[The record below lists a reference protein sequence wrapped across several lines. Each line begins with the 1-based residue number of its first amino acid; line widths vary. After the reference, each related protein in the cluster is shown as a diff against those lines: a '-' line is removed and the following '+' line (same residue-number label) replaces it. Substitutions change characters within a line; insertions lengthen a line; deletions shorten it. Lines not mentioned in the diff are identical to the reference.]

1 MARTDIEIPIQ
12 WDPDQPSAMSANTML
27 VQTTPFDEIVIL
39 FGHVALPIHGPPE
52 EQAKQA
58 EQLQRNGIRVRT
70 DAKIVLS
77 IKSAR
82 NLHAFLENQLAQ
94 SR

>member
-1 MARTDIEIPIQ
+1 MADIEIPIQ
-12 WDPDQPSAMSANTML
+12 WDPEQPSAMPANTIL

-39 FGHVALPIHGPPE
+39 LGHVAPPIYGSQE
-52 EQAKQA
+52 EQTRQA
-58 EQLQRNGIRVRT
+58 EQLKREGIRVRA

-82 NLHAFLENQLAQ
+82 NLHAFLGNQLGQ
-94 SR
+94 R